1 MPVQKQDHARRFS
14 GLDKLYGEAGFAR
27 ITQSH
32 AVVIGVGGVG
42 SWVVESLVR
51 SGLGSITLI
60 DMDHLAESNINRQLP
75 ALDSTL
81 GQAKVQALRERI
93 QQINGR
99 CDVRCIE
106 DFITAENIAEH
117 LSGVQ
122 PLLHKIVI
130 DCIDHAKTKAA
141 VIAWC
146 RQNKL
151 PILTVGGAGACIDP
165 SHITRGDLSRTH
177 NDVLLSRTRKQLRQ
191 AHNFPRNPKRYFCV
205 PAVYTDEKRLEAQAM
220 GEVGTQQGGLNCAGY
235 GSVVHI
241 TAGLGFAAAARA
253 MEILLRAEDG
263 DV

>member
-1 MPVQKQDHARRFS
+1 MSASNQDHARRFS
-14 GLDKLYGEAGFAR
+14 GLDKLYGLDGFAR

-51 SGLGSITLI
+51 SGVGKLTLI

-81 GQAKVQALRERI
+81 GQAKVQALKDRI
-93 QQINGR
+93 EQINAV
-99 CDVRCIE
+99 CEVCCIE
-106 DFITAENIAEH
+106 EFVSAENVAQ
-117 LSGVQ
+117 LLGAVQ
-122 PLLHKIVI
+122 QDPHKLVI

-146 RQNKL
+146 RQNKV

-165 SHITRGDLSRTH
+165 MYITRGDLSRTQ

-191 AHNFPRNPKRYFCV
+191 AYGFARNPKRSFCV
-205 PAVYTDEKRLEAQAM
+205 PAVYSNETRIDSQVAACEDSAQASS
-220 GEVGTQQGGLNCAGY
+220 GLNCAGY
-235 GSVVHI
+235 GSVVHM
-241 TAGLGFAAAARA
+241 TAGLGFAAAAKA
-253 MEILLRAEDG
+253 LEILLKDK
-263 DV
+263 